1 MKGWLTFLELPLFFL
16 IRLFISKSLFFIF
29 FKWSFVRISHSYYC
43 DDLIFFSYKRKALH
57 TGHYDLILSSGCK
70 IIPFAESFSVP
81 GCPYPPFPVSW
92 RSCSI
97 PLATEPSSKEKPWG
111 TADIVCLIPS
121 VRKNWSNVR
130 TVHVMGE
137 KVTTLWNL
145 SGAVAASLLVMEVEK
160 WIDFWMHKS
169 INLTKSCRLD
179 NLIQNENSWGENSE
193 ISVS

>member
-1 MKGWLTFLELPLFFL
+1 MKGWLTFLELLLFFL

-97 PLATEPSSKEKPWG
+97 PLTTEPSSKEKLWG
-111 TADIVCLIPS
+111 TAGIVCLIPS

-137 KVTTLWNL
+137 KVTTLCETCQAQWQHL
-145 SGAVAASLLVMEVEK
+145 CLWWRWKSESTSGCTKALIWQKAA
-160 WIDFWMHKS
+160 D
-169 INLTKSCRLD
+169 
-179 NLIQNENSWGENSE
+179 LIT
-193 ISVS
+193 